1 MKITIVAGARPNFM
15 KISPIIKAI
24 EKLQTVKNPISYR
37 LIHTGQH
44 YNANLSDTFFEE
56 LQIPKPHKNLNIKSG
71 SQAEQTAG
79 IMIAFEKELTKNRPD
94 FVLVVGDVTS
104 TMACAIVTKKAEIA
118 LIHVEAGIRSRDK
131 TMPEEINRM
140 VTDSI
145 TDYFFTTSEKATQN
159 LIVEGH
165 SKDNIFFVGNVMIDT
180 LLENISRIKKPVFW
194 DEFNLTSKEF
204 YLLTLH
210 RPSNVDEGSSFENLL
225 NTIVAEAG
233 KVPII
238 FPVHPRTQQI
248 LEKTTNKFSNLHFVE
263 PQGYLNFIYLLKN
276 SKAILTDS
284 GGITEEASILN
295 VPCITFRDS
304 TERPETCELGTNVL
318 VANDPEKISESFEK
332 LKNGQWQ
339 QTQEIPLWDGKASER
354 IIERL
359 LEEYKKW

>member
-24 EKLQTVKNPISYR
+24 EKLQSEKKPIIYR

-44 YNANLSDTFFEE
+44 YNANLSDTFFEQ
-56 LQIPKPHKNLNIKSG
+56 LQIPHPNDNLNIKSG
-71 SQAEQTAG
+71 TQAEQTAG
-79 IMIAFEKELTKNRPD
+79 IIISFERELIKNRPD

-104 TMACAIVTKKAEIA
+104 TMACAIATKKANIS
-118 LIHVEAGIRSRDK
+118 LIHVEAGIRSGDK

-145 TDYFFTTSEKATQN
+145 TDYFFTTSEIATQN
-159 LIVEGH
+159 LIKAGH
-165 SKDNIFFVGNVMIDT
+165 SAENIFFVGNVMIDT
-180 LLENISRIKKPVFW
+180 LLQNLDRIKKPLFW
-194 DEFNLTSKEF
+194 DELNLSPNNY

-210 RPSNVDEGSSFENLL
+210 RPSNVDEGSSFIELL
-225 NTIVAEAG
+225 KQISEEAG
-233 KVPII
+233 DAPII
-238 FPVHPRTQQI
+238 FPVHPRAQQI
-248 LEKTTNKFSNLHFVE
+248 LSETQNAFQNLHFVE

-295 VPCITFRDS
+295 IPCITFRDS

-318 VANDPEKISESFEK
+318 VAKNKEKISQAFEK
-332 LKNGQWQ
+332 LRRGDWKE
-339 QTQEIPLWDGKASER
+339 TQNIPLWDGKASER
-354 IIERL
+354 IISNL
-359 LEEYKKW
+359 LKIYYE

>member
-24 EKLQTVKNPISYR
+24 EKLQTAAQPITYR

-44 YNANLSDTFFEE
+44 YNANLSDTFFDE
-56 LQIPKPHKNLNIKSG
+56 LQIPKPHKNLEVKSG
-71 SQAEQTAG
+71 TQAEQTAA
-79 IMIAFEKELTKNRPD
+79 ILIAFEKEVNENRPD

-104 TMACAIVTKKAEIA
+104 TMACSIVAKKAEIS
-118 LIHVEAGIRSRDK
+118 LIHVEAGIRSGDR

-140 VTDSI
+140 VTDAI

-159 LIVEGH
+159 LIKEGH
-165 SKDNIFFVGNVMIDT
+165 SEDNIFFVGNVMIDT
-180 LLENISRIKKPVFW
+180 LLSNLNRIEKPEFW
-194 DEFNLTSKEF
+194 DEYSLKEKEY

-210 RPSNVDEGSSFENLL
+210 RPSNVDVGSSFVELL
-225 NTIVAEAG
+225 KTISEHAG
-233 KVPII
+233 DTPII

-248 LEKTTNKFSNLHFVE
+248 LEKTTNDFKNLYFVE

-304 TERPETCELGTNVL
+304 TERPETCDLGTNVL
-318 VANDPEKISESFEK
+318 VANDKAKVSEAFQT
-332 LKNGQWQ
+332 LKDSKWK

-359 LEEYKKW
+359 SQIFYG

>member
-24 EKLQTVKNPISYR
+24 EKLQTAPRPISYR

-44 YNANLSDTFFEE
+44 YNANLSETFFDE
-56 LQIPKPHKNLNIKSG
+56 LQIPKPHKNLEIKSG

-79 IMIAFEKELTKNRPD
+79 IMIAFEKELAENRPD

-104 TMACAIVTKKAEIA
+104 TMACAIVTKKAEIS
-118 LIHVEAGIRSRDK
+118 LIHVEAGIRSGDR

-140 VTDSI
+140 VTDAI

-159 LIVEGH
+159 LITEGH
-165 SKDNIFFVGNVMIDT
+165 SKENIFFVGNVMIDT
-180 LLENISRIKKPVFW
+180 LLSNLNRIEKPVFW
-194 DEFNLTSKEF
+194 DEFNLKPKKY

-210 RPSNVDEGSSFENLL
+210 RPSNVDEGSSFVELL
-225 NTIVAEAG
+225 KTISEHAG
-233 KVPII
+233 EVPII

-248 LEKTTNKFSNLHFVE
+248 LEKTTNDFKNLHFVE

-276 SKAILTDS
+276 STAILTDS

-304 TERPETCELGTNVL
+304 TERPETCDLGTNVL
-318 VANDPEKISESFEK
+318 VANDKAKVSKAFQALQNS
-332 LKNGQWQ
+332 QWKEA
-339 QTQEIPLWDGKASER
+339 QEIPLWDGKASER

-359 LEEYKKW
+359 LQKFYG

>member
-24 EKLQTVKNPISYR
+24 EKLQTAEHPISYR

-56 LQIPKPHKNLNIKSG
+56 LEIPKPHKNLNIKSG
-71 SQAEQTAG
+71 TQAEQTAG
-79 IMIAFEKELTKNRPD
+79 IMIAFEKELAENRPD

-104 TMACAIVTKKAEIA
+104 TMACAIVTKKAEIS
-118 LIHVEAGIRSRDK
+118 LIHVEAGIRSGDRA
-131 TMPEEINRM
+131 MPEEINRM

-145 TDYFFTTSEKATQN
+145 TDYFFTTSEKATET
-159 LIVEGH
+159 LMKEGH
-165 SKDNIFFVGNVMIDT
+165 AKNNIFFVGNVMIDT
-180 LLENISRIKKPVFW
+180 LLKNLNRIEKPAFW
-194 DEFNLTSKEF
+194 DELDLKSKEF

-210 RPSNVDEGSSFENLL
+210 RPSNVDEGSSFVELL
-225 NTIVAEAG
+225 KSISDHAG
-233 KVPII
+233 EIPII
-238 FPVHPRTQQI
+238 FPVHPRTEQI
-248 LEKTTNKFSNLHFVE
+248 LKEITNNFKNLHFVE

-284 GGITEEASILN
+284 GGITEEASLLN

-318 VANDPEKISESFEK
+318 VANDKDKISEAFQT
-332 LKNGQWQ
+332 LKDSKWKE
-339 QTQEIPLWDGKASER
+339 TQEIPLWDGKASER

-359 LEEYKKW
+359 LKEFYG

>member
-24 EKLQTVKNPISYR
+24 EKLQTEEKPITYR

-56 LQIPKPHKNLNIKSG
+56 LQIPKPHKNLDVKSG
-71 SQAEQTAG
+71 SQAAQTAN
-79 IMIAFEKELTKNRPD
+79 IMIAFEQEISENRPD

-104 TMACAIVTKKAEIA
+104 TMACAIVTKKAEIS
-118 LIHVEAGIRSRDK
+118 LIHVEAGIRSGDR

-159 LIVEGH
+159 LKREGH
-165 SKDNIFFVGNVMIDT
+165 PENTIFFVGNVMIDT
-180 LLENISRIKKPVFW
+180 LLTNLNRIKKPDFW
-194 DEFNLTSKEF
+194 NDFNLNPKEY

-210 RPSNVDEGSSFENLL
+210 RPSNVDKGSSFVDLL
-225 NTIVAEAG
+225 ETISAHAG
-233 KVPII
+233 DSPII

-248 LEKTTNKFSNLHFVE
+248 LKETTSSFKNLYFVE

-318 VANDPEKISESFEK
+318 VGNDKKKISDAFKK
-332 LKNGQWQ
+332 LKDGQWKD
-339 QTQEIPLWDGKASER
+339 TETIPLWDGKASER
-354 IIERL
+354 IIEQL
-359 LEEYKKW
+359 LKEFYG

>member
-24 EKLQTVKNPISYR
+24 EKLQTEENPITYR

-56 LQIPKPHKNLNIKSG
+56 LQIPKPHKNLDVKSG
-71 SQAEQTAG
+71 SQAAQTAN
-79 IMIAFEKELTKNRPD
+79 IMIAFEQEISENRPD

-104 TMACAIVTKKAEIA
+104 TMACAIVTKKAEIS
-118 LIHVEAGIRSRDK
+118 LIHVEAGIRSGDR

-159 LIVEGH
+159 LKREGH
-165 SKDNIFFVGNVMIDT
+165 SENNIFFVGNVMIDT
-180 LLENISRIKKPVFW
+180 LLTNLDRIKKPDFW
-194 DEFNLTSKEF
+194 NDFNLNPKGF

-210 RPSNVDEGSSFENLL
+210 RPSNVDEGSSFVDLL
-225 NTIVAEAG
+225 ETISAHAG
-233 KVPII
+233 DSPII

-248 LEKTTNKFSNLHFVE
+248 LKETTSSFKNLYFVE

-318 VANDPEKISESFEK
+318 VGNDKKKISDAFQK
-332 LKNGQWQ
+332 LKNSEWKE
-339 QTQEIPLWDGKASER
+339 TETIPLWDGKASER
-354 IIERL
+354 IIAQL
-359 LEEYKKW
+359 LMEFYG

>member
-24 EKLQTVKNPISYR
+24 EKLRTEKNSITYR

-56 LQIPKPHKNLNIKSG
+56 LQIPHPNENLNIKSG
-71 SQAEQTAG
+71 TQAEQTAG
-79 IMIAFEKELTKNRPD
+79 IMIAFEKELTENRPD

-104 TMACAIVTKKAEIA
+104 TMASSIVTKKANIA
-118 LIHVEAGIRSRDK
+118 LIHVEAGIRSGDI

-145 TDYFFTTSEKATQN
+145 TDYFFTTSEKASEN
-159 LIVEGH
+159 LLKAGH
-165 SKDNIFFVGNVMIDT
+165 SKENIFFVGNVMIDT
-180 LLENISRIKKPVFW
+180 LLQNLTRIKKPVFW
-194 DEFNLTSKEF
+194 DDLNLTSKNY

-210 RPSNVDEGSSFENLL
+210 RPSNVDDGSSFIELL
-225 NTIVAEAG
+225 KQIMEQAGEA
-233 KVPII
+233 PII

-248 LEKTTNKFSNLHFVE
+248 LAETQNEFKNLHFVE

-295 VPCITFRDS
+295 VPCITFRNS

-318 VANDPEKISESFEK
+318 VANDKEKISQAFEK
-332 LKNGQWQ
+332 LKNGNWKESQN
-339 QTQEIPLWDGKASER
+339 IPLWDGKASER
-354 IIERL
+354 IISTL
-359 LEEYKKW
+359 LKIHYG

>member
-1 MKITIVAGARPNFM
+1 MRITIVAGARPNFM

-24 EKLQTVKNPISYR
+24 ERLQTDEKPITYR

-56 LQIPKPHKNLNIKSG
+56 LQIPKPHKNLDVKSG
-71 SQAEQTAG
+71 SQAAQTAN
-79 IMIAFEKELTKNRPD
+79 IMIAFEQEIIENRPD

-104 TMACAIVTKKAEIA
+104 TMACAIVTKKAEIS
-118 LIHVEAGIRSRDK
+118 LIHVEAGIRSGDR

-159 LIVEGH
+159 LKREGH
-165 SKDNIFFVGNVMIDT
+165 PENNIFFVGNVMIDT
-180 LLENISRIKKPVFW
+180 LLANLNRIKKPDFW
-194 DEFNLTSKEF
+194 NDFDLIPKEY

-210 RPSNVDEGSSFENLL
+210 RPSNVDEGSSFADLL
-225 NTIVAEAG
+225 ETISVHAG
-233 KVPII
+233 ESPII

-248 LEKTTNKFSNLHFVE
+248 LKETTNDFKNLYFVE

-284 GGITEEASILN
+284 GGITEEASILD

-318 VANDPEKISESFEK
+318 VGNDKNKISDAFQK
-332 LKNGQWQ
+332 LRNGQWKE
-339 QTQEIPLWDGKASER
+339 TEAIPLWDGKASER
-354 IIERL
+354 IIEQL
-359 LEEYKKW
+359 LKQFYS

>member
-1 MKITIVAGARPNFM
+1 MRITIVAGARPNFM

-24 EKLQTVKNPISYR
+24 ERLQTDEKPITYR

-56 LQIPKPHKNLNIKSG
+56 LQIPKPHKNLDVKSG
-71 SQAEQTAG
+71 SQAAQTAN
-79 IMIAFEKELTKNRPD
+79 IMIAFEQEIIENRPD

-104 TMACAIVTKKAEIA
+104 TMACAIVTKKAEIS
-118 LIHVEAGIRSRDK
+118 LIHVEAGIRSGDR

-159 LIVEGH
+159 LKREGH
-165 SKDNIFFVGNVMIDT
+165 PENNIFFVGNVMIDT
-180 LLENISRIKKPVFW
+180 LLTNLNRIKKPGFW
-194 DEFNLTSKEF
+194 NDFDLIPKEY

-210 RPSNVDEGSSFENLL
+210 RPSNVDEGSSFADLL
-225 NTIVAEAG
+225 ETISAHAG
-233 KVPII
+233 ESPII

-248 LEKTTNKFSNLHFVE
+248 LKETTNDFKNLYFVE

-284 GGITEEASILN
+284 GGITEEASILD

-318 VANDPEKISESFEK
+318 VGNDKNKISDAFQK
-332 LKNGQWQ
+332 LRNGQWKE
-339 QTQEIPLWDGKASER
+339 TEAIPLWDGKASER
-354 IIERL
+354 IIEQL
-359 LEEYKKW
+359 LKQFYS

>member
-1 MKITIVAGARPNFM
+1 MNITIVAGARPNFM

-24 EKLQTVKNPISYR
+24 EKLKTEQKPISYR

-44 YNANLSDTFFEE
+44 YSAALSDTFFDE
-56 LQIPKPHKNLNIKSG
+56 LQIPKPNKNLDVKSG
-71 SQAEQTAG
+71 SQAEQTAS
-79 IMIAFEKELTKNRPD
+79 IMIAFEKELAENRPD

-104 TMACAIVTKKAEIA
+104 TMACAIVTKKANIP
-118 LIHVEAGIRSRDK
+118 LIHVEAGIRSGDR

-159 LIVEGH
+159 LIDEGH
-165 SKDNIFFVGNVMIDT
+165 SKGNIFFVGNVMIDT
-180 LLENISRIKKPVFW
+180 LLKNLTRIKQPKFW
-194 DEFNLTSKEF
+194 NEIKLAPKNY

-210 RPSNVDEGSSFENLL
+210 RPSNVDKGSSFVQLL
-225 NTIVAEAG
+225 EEILSQANET
-233 KVPII
+233 PII

-248 LEKTTNKFSNLHFVE
+248 LKETKMEFKNLHFVE
-263 PQGYLNFIYLLKN
+263 PQGYLSFIYLLKH

-295 VPCITFRDS
+295 VPCVTFRDS

-318 VANDPEKISESFEK
+318 VGNDINNISKAFLK
-332 LKNGQWQ
+332 LKNKEWKDAKD
-339 QTQEIPLWDGKASER
+339 IPLWDGKASER
-354 IIERL
+354 IISQL
-359 LEEYKKW
+359 LKIYYE